1 VEINNNPRR
10 MQSKPSSLREAVT
23 LLSGTTSHLINYI
36 YTCMPPLL
44 FALTQPANT
53 YRTCSSSSH
62 GTQWRSHLQSR
73 TRWRSHL
80 SWTGTACGIP
90 SL

>member
-1 VEINNNPRR
+1 VEINNDPRR

-44 FALTQPANT
+44 F
-53 YRTCSSSSH
+53 
-62 GTQWRSHLQSR
+62 
-73 TRWRSHL
+73 
-80 SWTGTACGIP
+80 
-90 SL
+90 